1 MSCPDDNELAQL
13 VDGTLT
19 AARRT
24 VVERHLDACSAC
36 THLVAEL
43 AWIVAPARQAPPG
56 YRLTTAI
63 DDDTWHAIDTRH
75 DREVVLALDVAI
87 DRAVLDVQHPN
98 VARVYEVGESFVAYE
113 PLVKRAPSTLATW
126 QQALQGLA
134 ALHRAGVTHAVTPAR
149 VFVDG
154 ERVVIGFAHPPDRA
168 SGYLAREVLEGAPPT
183 TASDQ
188 VAVCIA
194 IYEALAGAK
203 PFAGATVGALAVA
216 MTALPEAPDFER
228 RIWAVLARGLDPD
241 PARRWPSIDALAAAL
256 ARPPRSRVAVV
267 AVAVAI
273 TVAAVVAAL
282 VAT

>member
-1 MSCPDDNELAQL
+1 
-13 VDGTLT
+13 
-19 AARRT
+19 
-24 VVERHLDACSAC
+24 
-36 THLVAEL
+36 
-43 AWIVAPARQAPPG
+43 
-56 YRLTTAI
+56 
-63 DDDTWHAIDTRH
+63 
-75 DREVVLALDVAI
+75 VAI

-113 PLVKRAPSTLATW
+113 PLAKRARPTLATW

-134 ALHRAGVTHAVTPAR
+134 ALHRAGVRLALSPAR
-149 VFVDG
+149 VFADG

-194 IYEALAGAK
+194 IYEALAGVK

-216 MTALPEAPDFER
+216 MTALPEPPDFDR

-241 PARRWPSIDALAAAL
+241 PARRWPSIEALAAAL